1 MYSLMLRTQKEW
13 LSTCVGRIR
22 GYNMKKKK
30 IFGRAEK
37 EMEEQLQ
44 EGKNQLYTVKP
55 KECKV
60 NLSQD

>member
-1 MYSLMLRTQKEW
+1 MYSLMSRTQKEW

-22 GYNMKKKK
+22 EYDMKKK
-30 IFGRAEK
+30 IFGWAEK
-37 EMEEQLQ
+37 ETEEQLQ

-55 KECKV
+55 KECKA